1 MGNVQEE
8 NLKNSQFIVEK
19 NAKLKSYNGK
29 INKDYLGKNPRQK
42 RLLFYLFGRNGNQ
55 LIMQKKNKGNEYY
68 PQIYLEEYEY
78 GEKKAKKSCYIKEK
92 IAVPN
97 SDESDKD
104 NDESIE

>member
-1 MGNVQEE
+1 M
-8 NLKNSQFIVEK
+8 EK

-42 RLLFYLFGRNGNQ
+42 RLLFYLFGRNGNR
-55 LIMQKKNKGNEYY
+55 LI
-68 PQIYLEEYEY
+68 IYLEEYEY

-97 SDESDKD
+97 SDESDKN